1 MLNFNATPFFGK
13 TGNRFGQDGV
23 NVAEAVFT
31 AFPACVSRSGIPV
44 ASEEPPQG
52 TPRFGAPGGGRRKE
66 TKWRSLTYL

>member
-44 ASEEPPQG
+44 ASEEP
-52 TPRFGAPGGGRRKE
+52 
-66 TKWRSLTYL
+66 